1 VNTSNR
7 GVRLVCALALMAG
20 LPGCGGGTTTP
31 PPVAT
36 PVPTPTTTVIF
47 QSAFP
52 PLDPGDGAA
61 GDFSI
66 PNNGAVRVTMDWT
79 FASNRMFIWIFSGTT
94 CTDFL
99 TFLQT
104 GVAPGC
110 TVLGQ
115 DIDPATKPA
124 NITFDIAQTQNA
136 RILVVNLG
144 PTSESGVVQV
154 TLTR

>member
-1 VNTSNR
+1 MMTLNR
-7 GVRLVCALALMAG
+7 GVLFTVALALMVG

-36 PVPTPTTTVIF
+36 PVPTPTTSVIF

-66 PNNGAVRVTMDWT
+66 PNGGTVRVTMDWT
-79 FASNRMFIWIFSGTT
+79 FASNFMFIWVFSGTT
-94 CTDFL
+94 CTDFE
-99 TFLQT
+99 TFFDT
-104 GVAPGC
+104 GAAPGC
-110 TVLGQ
+110 TTLGM

-124 NITFDIAQTQNA
+124 SFTFNVAAAQNA

-144 PTSESGVVQV
+144 PTNESGVVQI